1 MKSILPH
8 VLEND
13 DTLCSAAY
21 FFSTFRIGELFRKT
35 ARSGKG
41 IPAFKILQFLFALV
55 FLKKG
60 FYEMMSEKSLPW
72 GKDVFYRFLASN
84 RINWRRFLLLVSKRL
99 IDVFFL
105 PLTSRKGD
113 RVLILDDSN
122 YSRNRSKNVEHLS
135 KCYDHCSHSYF
146 KGFQMLTLGWSD
158 GRSFLPLLFTLLG
171 SAKEENRLCDVRNSD
186 GRTSGARRKK
196 EALMK
201 KPEAAMALLDGA
213 LNNGIKGDYLL
224 FDSWFATNQFLH
236 AVRKRNIHAICMLK
250 DFNSMQFCVKEAD
263 GTKKR
268 MTLGKLYKRA
278 KSRFEKKDIPSSV
291 LVQVDGGKNSPE
303 TSSIAARVV
312 FVRNRNAGAKREWL
326 ALLSTDVTMP
336 DEEIVRIYGKRWSIE
351 VFFKACKSML
361 RLAKEFQTRSY
372 SSLVAHTSIVF
383 LRYMMLSFEMRSSAD
398 NRAYG
403 ELFYENCEEMEDISF
418 GVALQLLLQ
427 LLKEWLEN
435 GMTLT
440 GRVLEELFTA
450 FLEKT
455 PSYLRKKLGVSAA
468 FSLS

>member
-21 FFSTFRIGELFRKT
+21 FFSRFRIGELFRKT

-41 IPAFKILQFLFALV
+41 IPAFKVLQFLFALV

-60 FYEMMSEKSLPW
+60 FYEMMKEESLPW
-72 GKDVFYRFLASN
+72 GKDVFYRFLSSN
-84 RINWRRFLLLVSKRL
+84 RINWRRFLLLVAKRL
-99 IDVFFL
+99 LDVFFL
-105 PLTSRKGD
+105 PLTSQKEE
-113 RVLILDDSN
+113 RVFILDDSN
-122 YSRNRSKNVEHLS
+122 YSRNRSKNVELLS
-135 KCYDHCSHSYF
+135 KCYDHSAHSHF

-158 GRSFLPLLFTLLG
+158 GRSFLPLLFNLLG
-171 SAKEENRLCDVRNSD
+171 SAKEENRLCDARSSD

-196 EALMK
+196 EAQMK
-201 KPEAAMALLDGA
+201 KPDAAMALLDGA
-213 LNNGIKGDYLL
+213 LKNGIKGEYLL

-268 MTLGKLYKRA
+268 MKLGKLYKDV
-278 KSRFEKKDIPSSV
+278 KSRFEKKGIPGSV

-303 TSSIAARVV
+303 TPSIAAKVV

-326 ALLSTDVTMP
+326 ALLSTDVTMT
-336 DEEIVRIYGKRWSIE
+336 DEEIVRTYGKRWSIE